1 MIRYHEFS
9 TLAAAQACVAA
20 IRASGRR
27 AYLLTMRSD
36 FHEVRE
42 IV

>member
-1 MIRYHEFS
+1 MIRYHKFH
-9 TLAAAQACVAA
+9 TLAAAQAFLKSLQDA
-20 IRASGRR
+20 GRR
-27 AYLLTMRSD
+27 AYLLTMRAD